1 MTPLTRTRHP
11 WTSWA
16 SPRCGEFARGVLV
29 ALVLLAASPFHAP
42 FSTFDQ
48 NHRGHAHAQAASAQ
62 KTGAHLSATDLP
74 SLDRVLTPFEQTEV
88 SPTATAQ
95 NVGGL
100 RTLRSILRL

>member
-1 MTPLTRTRHP
+1 VNPLTRTHHL

-48 NHRGHAHAQAASAQ
+48 GHHGHAHAQAASAQ
-62 KTGAHLSATDLP
+62 KAGAQLSATDLP
-74 SLDRVLTPFEQTEV
+74 SLDRVLALFERIAV
-88 SPTATAQ
+88 APTAHDQ

-100 RTLRSILRL
+100 RTLRPILRL